1 MALPLPKGKEFSITK
16 RHLPSDYEMP
26 SMEVASD
33 HYEIGFLIE
42 GDRRII
48 TPTGTYSVH
57 SGYIS
62 SIAPF
67 IYHRTISLSTKEYIS
82 ILMKFTPD
90 FVKPFN
96 DILGPQIIDSLFTNP
111 LRTFSEKDREKIF
124 DLANELLCDY
134 DDIGEYFEDNTYKRF
149 KIQNKLFRLLMEIYE
164 KGIIDEKNSSVH
176 NAPLSESI
184 LEAVYYIEK
193 NYKNDIKI
201 EDVAEISG
209 YSVSYFSR
217 LFNSQIGIPFSEY
230 LCVTRLKHV
239 QHMLL
244 KTDKSVMDIALEC
257 GFSYPGNMTSSF
269 KSKFGMTPLQ
279 FRKNQP

>member
-1 MALPLPKGKEFSITK
+1 
-16 RHLPSDYEMP
+16 
-26 SMEVASD
+26 
-33 HYEIGFLIE
+33 
-42 GDRRII
+42 
-48 TPTGTYSVH
+48 
-57 SGYIS
+57 
-62 SIAPF
+62 
-67 IYHRTISLSTKEYIS
+67 
-82 ILMKFTPD
+82 
-90 FVKPFN
+90 
-96 DILGPQIIDSLFTNP
+96 
-111 LRTFSEKDREKIF
+111 
-124 DLANELLCDY
+124 
-134 DDIGEYFEDNTYKRF
+134 
-149 KIQNKLFRLLMEIYE
+149 MEIYE

-239 QHMLL
+239 QYMLL